1 VGRGSI
7 LRPQLGMDLA
17 SLVLNKPYKEVYM
30 TNPNEGKANTYPID
44 HYEGYWTVFV
54 LLFMVFMV
62 IALVG
67 QMLLLNWR
75 IWLPGA
81 EESMNTFDSVKASAY
96 TVISNVI

>member
-1 VGRGSI
+1 LEHSSLTAWFGFGVPGSKKT
-7 LRPQLGMDLA
+7 L
-17 SLVLNKPYKEVYM
+17 KEVYM
-30 TNPNEGKANTYPID
+30 TNLNNGKANTYPID

-81 EESMNTFDSVKASAY
+81 EESMNIFDSVKASAY